1 MAIGRG
7 SQFTGNHIPHN
18 VGPSGYAQPER
29 PIPVVLAGDE
39 ELLAESHRSAQEK
52 IPPPPPA
59 YGLWRSSVVSVSKCC
74 SSNQKL
80 TVFLQRINP
89 DLLYWQRV
97 EERARSSKKSNRAS
111 RGAKKTSAP
120 RPPSYTSDDGID
132 YVVEAQPRSLA
143 QQPGPD
149 DPVRH

>member
-1 MAIGRG
+1 MLLILSIVFFHSLIRFFMAIGRG

-74 SSNQKL
+74 SSFQPEAHCIPAENQS
-80 TVFLQRINP
+80 RSA
-89 DLLYWQRV
+89 LLAACGGARALVQKV
-97 EERARSSKKSNRAS
+97 E
-111 RGAKKTSAP
+111 
-120 RPPSYTSDDGID
+120 
-132 YVVEAQPRSLA
+132 
-143 QQPGPD
+143 
-149 DPVRH
+149 